1 MASLPKILSQRYW
14 LQLSLAIAATALPAC
29 AVPVG
34 QVVYTS
40 VSAVS
45 VVTTGKG
52 VPELGASEATGADCS
67 MFNYLFRDR
76 DYPCELPR
84 EPATTYNRNV
94 F

>member
-1 MASLPKILSQRYW
+1 MASLPKILSQRFG
-14 LQLSLAIAATALPAC
+14 LQLSIVAITLEGC

-34 QVVYTS
+34 QIAYNG

-52 VPELGASEATGADCS
+52 LPELGASATTGGDCS
-67 MFNYLFRDR
+67 IYNYLFKDR
-76 DYPCELPR
+76 DYVCEQPR

>member
-1 MASLPKILSQRYW
+1 MASLPKILSQRFG
-14 LQLSLAIAATALPAC
+14 LQLSIIVLLPGC

-34 QVVYTS
+34 QIAYNG

-52 VPELGASEATGADCS
+52 LPELGASATTGGDCS
-67 MFNYLFRDR
+67 IYNYLFKDR
-76 DYPCELPR
+76 DYVCEQPR